1 MSLSSSSSPLLAA
14 NQLSLHP
21 TPPDSQHTM
30 PPKRGQKGSKQSSK
44 APSKAASKA
53 PSGANTPRAPTE
65 PQTPVKQA
73 PGLLG
78 LNFGQ
83 SFSSVAIIDKV
94 RPIAFPLTAAEKPG

>member
-1 MSLSSSSSPLLAA
+1 MTGSLLVPLVFSRPLLPLVPRSLSAE
-14 NQLSLHP
+14 
-21 TPPDSQHTM
+21 M
-30 PPKRGQKGSKQSSK
+30 PPKRNQKGSKQSSK

-53 PSGANTPRAPTE
+53 PSGASTPRAVE
-65 PQTPVKQA
+65 PQTPVKLA

-94 RPIAFPLTAAEKPG
+94 RQGDCPSSLNAPC